1 MPRQSV
7 DGHDSQLRE
16 RALEPCEQGVAL
28 GVARRSGTHDERH
41 PFGIGAALEQ
51 SGEPLAEDR
60 GLPGSGIAGDQER
73 AGVVSED
80 PLLLGVG

>member
-1 MPRQSV
+1 MDR
-7 DGHDSQLRE
+7 HDTQLRE
-16 RALEPCEQGVAL
+16 RAPEPREQGVAL
-28 GVARRSGTHDERH
+28 GVARRGGAHDERH
-41 PFGIGAALEQ
+41 PFGIGAAFEQ

-60 GLPGSGIAGDQER
+60 GLPGSGVAGHQER